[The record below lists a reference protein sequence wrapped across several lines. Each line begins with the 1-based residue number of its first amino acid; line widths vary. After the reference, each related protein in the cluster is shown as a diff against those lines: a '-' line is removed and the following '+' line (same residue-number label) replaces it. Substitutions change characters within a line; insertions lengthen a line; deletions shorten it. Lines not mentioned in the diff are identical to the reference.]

1 MTFIALVICFY
12 LNFSTSQIYPLKDQ
26 TTRVTS
32 SGTDYDEEWSCTEP
46 YVREGLADRLEYCDL
61 RAYSSISGTHTSRL
75 RAAFWRLP
83 SPHFAFMIV
92 ALSVKLLHQ
101 IYMQN

>member
-1 MTFIALVICFY
+1 MEKP
-12 LNFSTSQIYPLKDQ
+12 NQNPLGHPVDDLYRSCDLLLFELFNMKDE

-75 RAAFWRLP
+75 RATFRKSP
-83 SPHFAFMIV
+83 SP
-92 ALSVKLLHQ
+92 L
-101 IYMQN
+101 